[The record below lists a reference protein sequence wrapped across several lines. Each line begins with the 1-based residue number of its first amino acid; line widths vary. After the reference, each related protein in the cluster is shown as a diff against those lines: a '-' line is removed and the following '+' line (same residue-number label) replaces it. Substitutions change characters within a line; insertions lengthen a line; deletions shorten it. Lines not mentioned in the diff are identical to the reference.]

1 MLFENYA
8 KTQTSQVSSA
18 KGYLVSQVDSHL
30 VFFVGSCEQI
40 PDQYYD
46 VRGQLEGS
54 VWYVPIN

>member
-1 MLFENYA
+1 MP